1 MFRFSVSSFCLLVIF
16 LTLAPGHA
24 QSTDI
29 LRVEY
34 LRIPENDTGIETSRY
49 RFALNLPI
57 KVGWDKYLVA
67 GAEYNR
73 LDVGFSQTLPFDSSE
88 LNRLHIVDLNVG
100 YITKWNDNWRVIGI
114 ITPRFASNFTDGVV
128 TEDFFFNAIAT
139 FLKEKSDVP
148 KPFRIVL
155 GLSYNSTTGFPVPL
169 PLVSYYKRF
178 HPKWSYTI
186 GRDFDRFRPKNDCN
200 SSVKSKVSVKIART
214 SIIDGDRMFDLNQS
228 IYWKPKSTGEGRSLE
243 NTLHEDSGNMD
254 FIGVQTTGWQQ
265 LLDLSDRDSGRT
277 AHTGV
282 EITGRA
288 LKDQVARLIAL
299 PGFYKGEIGLER
311 GFQNMHFAIE
321 FTGLLAFG
329 DFGTITR
336 RGIKC
341 RETGLGG
348 PALFSQGAL
357 RGQFDL
363 QFTAEHL
370 TFELIVLA
378 HIRRYHFFDLT
389 LLQQQSQAEIVDP
402 RIVRD
407 TGQVGDAQTHQ
418 FGNGIFRD
426 TAETEAPE
434 HERHVVFDPMDGR
447 TDIGYFFI
455 DHRFLVM
462 MTIPLK
468 I

>member
-100 YITKWNDNWRVIGI
+100 YITKWNANWRVIGI

-155 GLSYNSTTGFPVPL
+155 GLSYNSTTGLPVPL

-186 GRDFDRFRPKNDCN
+186 GIPRSNFKFHPTDKHTFQFLLALDGYFINIQNDVLLPDN
-200 SSVKSKVSVKIART
+200 QLGSKISLSALVGSLGYQYNFTKRT
-214 SIIDGDRMFDLNQS
+214 SFYAMV
-228 IYWKPKSTGEGRSLE
+228 GRSIE
-243 NTLHEDSGNMD
+243 QTGNLRD
-254 FIGVQTTGWQQ
+254 NKRREVLLLNDEANVYIRTGFKI
-265 LLDLSDRDSGRT
+265 S
-277 AHTGV
+277 
-282 EITGRA
+282 
-288 LKDQVARLIAL
+288 
-299 PGFYKGEIGLER
+299 
-311 GFQNMHFAIE
+311 
-321 FTGLLAFG
+321 
-329 DFGTITR
+329 
-336 RGIKC
+336 
-341 RETGLGG
+341 
-348 PALFSQGAL
+348 
-357 RGQFDL
+357 
-363 QFTAEHL
+363 
-370 TFELIVLA
+370 
-378 HIRRYHFFDLT
+378 
-389 LLQQQSQAEIVDP
+389 
-402 RIVRD
+402 
-407 TGQVGDAQTHQ
+407 
-418 FGNGIFRD
+418 IF
-426 TAETEAPE
+426 
-434 HERHVVFDPMDGR
+434 
-447 TDIGYFFI
+447 
-455 DHRFLVM
+455 
-462 MTIPLK
+462 
-468 I
+468 